1 MDKPLQS
8 AKKAGLA
15 KKPSKPLAP
24 ERGAAQDTDSLSK
37 ADVEWLTVT
46 AFVYLQNSHY
56 DKAIAMLEVVIAY
69 DRHNF
74 DALKQL
80 AYAYLMAGRYRETLV
95 VCEKLYDLTVGRNV
109 KVAPVYLIHSY
120 ALLHLNQKEQARD
133 WLLKYQSF
141 LGPELHV

>member
-8 AKKAGLA
+8 AKKPVMA
-15 KKPSKPLAP
+15 PSRAP
-24 ERGAAQDTDSLSK
+24 QGDSDALNK

-56 DKAIAMLEVVIAY
+56 DKAIAMLEVVLSF

-74 DALKQL
+74 EALKQL

-109 KVAPVYLIHSY
+109 QVAPVYLIHSY

>member
-8 AKKAGLA
+8 AKKPAMPP
-15 KKPSKPLAP
+15 KKQVP
-24 ERGAAQDTDSLSK
+24 RGGADALNSDALNK

-56 DKAIAMLEVVIAY
+56 DKAIAMLEVVLSF

-74 DALKQL
+74 EALKQL

-95 VCEKLYDLTVGRNV
+95 VCEKLYDLTVGQDV
-109 KVAPVYLIHSY
+109 QVAPVYLVHSY
-120 ALLHLNQKEQARD
+120 ALLHLNQKEQAKD

-141 LGPELHV
+141 LGPETHA

>member
-1 MDKPLQS
+1 MEKPLQT
-8 AKKAGLA
+8 AKKAA
-15 KKPSKPLAP
+15 IAP
-24 ERGAAQDTDSLSK
+24 ARPGREDSDALTK
-37 ADVEWLTVT
+37 ADVEWLIVT

-56 DKAIAMLEVVIAY
+56 DKAIAMLEVVLSF

-74 DALKQL
+74 EALKQL
-80 AYAYLMAGRYRETLV
+80 AYAYLLAGRYRETLV

-109 KVAPVYLIHSY
+109 QVAPVYLIHSY

-141 LGPELHV
+141 LGPETHV

>member
-8 AKKAGLA
+8 AKKAA
-15 KKPSKPLAP
+15 AVAP
-24 ERGAAQDTDSLSK
+24 TRGGVARDADALSK
-37 ADVEWLTVT
+37 ADVEWLIVT

-56 DKAIAMLEVVIAY
+56 DKAIAMLEVVLSF

-74 DALKQL
+74 EALKQL
-80 AYAYLMAGRYRETLV
+80 AYAYLLAGRYRETLV

-109 KVAPVYLIHSY
+109 QVAPVYLIHSY

-141 LGPELHV
+141 LGPELHD